1 MKKIQKLNLRRL
13 GYPLLV
19 AFLILYMLLG
29 QVPLS
34 LHSAHFRVVLLLTG
48 LAIVGIEVGNHY
60 YKFFSDKV
68 KGRADVTPPPM
79 STKIMT
85 MIGVIPIILVLGITL
100 INIFNGPLFRADDY
114 ANLIE
119 VEEKSFE
126 NDYPEIDLNQ
136 VPLMDRDTAQRLGDR
151 QLGSMNEYVS
161 QFVTSDAYTQINI
174 KGEPYRVTPLEYA
187 SFIRWFN
194 NRKSGIPAYLL
205 VNMVSGEVEVVDVE
219 GGMKYT
225 NSEYFLR
232 NANLHLYLQHPT
244 TLFRDPSFEVD
255 DNGHPYYV
263 ATTYKNIF
271 AFRQLEPNG
280 VIVLDAVTGDTEQYA
295 LADTPNWIDR
305 VYASDIVLDQL
316 DMTGLYNDGYW
327 NSVFGQQGVSV
338 TTQGYNYLSIED
350 DMFLYTGVTSVN
362 SDASNIGFYLVNLRT
377 KEGEYYPATSAD
389 EFSAMKS
396 AEGEVQHTR
405 YTSTF
410 PLLITIE
417 GRPYYIS
424 SLKDESGLVRSYALV
439 DAQDYQKVVIANSMD
454 DLILELNDGEIS
466 NPTNEDE
473 VEEIETE
480 KELQKLT
487 GTVENIE
494 QAVVAGDTIYYF
506 LIDGSVYKA
515 NINLDDRLPFVETGD
530 EIEGQVNESN
540 DFKVINLN

>member
-1 MKKIQKLNLRRL
+1 MENFRSIKLRRV
-13 GYPLLV
+13 GYPLLFIFV
-19 AFLILYMLLG
+19 ILYLLLG

-34 LHSAHFRVVLLLTG
+34 LHSAHFRTILFVVG
-48 LAIVGIEVGNHY
+48 LVMIGIEAGNY
-60 YKFFSDKV
+60 YIKFYTNEV
-68 KGRADVTPPPM
+68 DVPPA
-79 STKIMT
+79 STKILT
-85 MIGVIPIILVLGITL
+85 AIGAIPILLVLGITVF
-100 INIFNGPLFRADDY
+100 NIFNGPLFRADDY
-114 ANLIE
+114 ADLIQ

-126 NDYPEIDLNQ
+126 QDYPEIDLNQ
-136 VPLMDRDTAQRLGDR
+136 IPLMDRDTAQRLGDR
-151 QLGSMNEYVS
+151 QLGSMNELVS

-174 KGEPYRVTPLEYA
+174 QGEPYRVTPLEYA

-194 NRKSGIPAYLL
+194 NRKEGIPAYLL
-205 VNMVSGEVEVVDVE
+205 VNMVSGDVEVINVE

-232 NANLHLYLQHPT
+232 NANLHLYLRYPT

-255 DNGHPYYV
+255 DKGHPYYV

-271 AFRQLEPNG
+271 AFRQLEPDG
-280 VIVLDAVTGDTEQYA
+280 VIVLDAVTGETEKFA
-295 LADTPNWIDR
+295 LEETPSWIDR
-305 VYASDIVLDQL
+305 VYASDIVIDQL
-316 DMTGLYNDGYW
+316 DMTGQYNDGYW
-327 NSVFGQQGVSV
+327 NSIFGQQGVRV
-338 TTQGYNYLSIED
+338 TTDGYNYLSIGD

-389 EFSAMKS
+389 EFSAMAS

-439 DAQDYQKVVIANSMD
+439 DAQDYQDVTISSTMD
-454 DLILELNDGEIS
+454 ELVLTITGGDAADTTEAE
-466 NPTNEDE
+466 EDDTE
-473 VEEIETE
+473 AVEEVTTAE
-480 KELQKLT
+480 ELQEIT

-515 NINLDDRLPFVETGD
+515 NIHLDDRLPFVEVGD
-530 EIEGQVNESN
+530 ELEGQVNERN
-540 DFKVINLN
+540 DFKVIDLN